1 MKKFFVA
8 NLFFLVTL
16 NILIKSFWIL
26 GIDRGVQ
33 NAVDAESYGMYF
45 VILNFTYLFNIILD
59 FGIANYNNR
68 TIAQNPHLL
77 RKYFGSIVPLKMLLS
92 VVYMLIVLVAGWLN
106 GYSSHMVIML
116 FWLCVTQVL
125 SSFVSY
131 FRSILTALFLFKTD
145 SVISVLDRSLL
156 ILICSFFLWNTRL
169 RESFCIDYFVYI
181 QVLTMF
187 VTCMTAMIICLVKT
201 GRIRLKFNKPL
212 TVLIIREG
220 WPYAM
225 LGLLMACYNRLDS
238 VMLTALLDDGG
249 RSAAIYASGFRLVDS
264 ANMVSLLFSVI
275 LLPLFSRMIKEKTS
289 VEPIVSTAWN
299 LVLVMSVCFIF
310 VSVVYSTELMTL
322 MYNKH
327 ISESADIY
335 RILAFCFL
343 PISVT
348 YVFGTLLTAN
358 GSMKALNIIAFAGMV
373 MNIVLNL
380 LFIPKWQQNG
390 AALTSLVTQ
399 SLTAFM
405 QMAYAFRLFKLRLT
419 RTYLCK
425 IVLFL
430 LLNVIIYVALHK
442 IDILWIFRVLI
453 SLMLSLLSAFA
464 TKLFSLRDV
473 KQMLS

>member
-131 FRSILTALFLFKTD
+131 FRSILTALFMFKTD

-156 ILICSFFLWNTRL
+156 ILICSFFLWNARL

-212 TVLIIREG
+212 TV
-220 WPYAM
+220 
-225 LGLLMACYNRLDS
+225 
-238 VMLTALLDDGG
+238 
-249 RSAAIYASGFRLVDS
+249 
-264 ANMVSLLFSVI
+264 
-275 LLPLFSRMIKEKTS
+275 
-289 VEPIVSTAWN
+289 
-299 LVLVMSVCFIF
+299 
-310 VSVVYSTELMTL
+310 
-322 MYNKH
+322 
-327 ISESADIY
+327 
-335 RILAFCFL
+335 
-343 PISVT
+343 
-348 YVFGTLLTAN
+348 
-358 GSMKALNIIAFAGMV
+358 
-373 MNIVLNL
+373 
-380 LFIPKWQQNG
+380 
-390 AALTSLVTQ
+390 
-399 SLTAFM
+399 
-405 QMAYAFRLFKLRLT
+405 
-419 RTYLCK
+419 
-425 IVLFL
+425 
-430 LLNVIIYVALHK
+430 
-442 IDILWIFRVLI
+442 
-453 SLMLSLLSAFA
+453 
-464 TKLFSLRDV
+464 
-473 KQMLS
+473 